1 MTHKI
6 LARVSQARTQY
17 RLLKFALPALAAL
30 AARHAHAG
38 ETTLAEPIIEENIT
52 DVDGTEIGTLEFD
65 VTGAALASRASRTGL
80 YRSSLEAEWRPL
92 DRLGLGAELATN
104 GTLDGASPLSPS
116 AFVPRGAASYVVLRD
131 RERVFYLQAETSYR
145 HAFGDEAILHDP
157 TESALPFSSGLRM
170 ATQAGPFT
178 IRAALFVEAGGAS
191 AHAPVR
197 AGYAVLA
204 NFFGDGGARFYV
216 GAEAVADWARERPF
230 VVVPEALFLTRV
242 FDKPMRFGLGVP
254 TTVGARGEESSFGI
268 AFRIVLEPDE

>member
-1 MTHKI
+1 MIHRI
-6 LARVSQARTQY
+6 SARVSQAVARR
-17 RLLKFALPALAAL
+17 RLLKLALPAIAAFVG
-30 AARHAHAG
+30 RHANAG

-52 DVDGTEIGTLEFD
+52 DVDGTEIGTLEVD
-65 VTGAALASRASRTGL
+65 VTGAALASRASRKGL

-92 DRLGLGAELATN
+92 DRLGVGAELAAT
-104 GTLDGASPLSPS
+104 GTLDAASPLAPR
-116 AFVPRGAASYVVLRD
+116 AFVPRVAGSYVVLRD

-145 HAFGDEAILHDP
+145 HAFGDEALLHDP

-191 AHAPVR
+191 AHVPLR

-216 GAEAVADWARERPF
+216 GAEAIADWARERPF
-230 VVVPEALFLTRV
+230 AVVPEALFLTRV
-242 FDKPMRFGLGVP
+242 LDKPMRFGLGVP